1 MSFITNQK
9 SWNQYLKK
17 RYNNENRREL
27 GELLA
32 RKIQNRNYENE
43 EEDTWRKQ
51 KNEEYQMKKQTKNQ
65 YLKNKKKYSR
75 FYKLTRTCS
84 NPSYITYTKTNY
96 YQYQPIQEIDISVKP
111 NLPTSVK
118 MSFPVRNRYND
129 FERTFHLPIWNKIK
143 DKFLSLNEPFAFST
157 YTLQNP
163 IIIDNISYRKLVNA
177 IDRSGVLHHIRL
189 YI

>member
-27 GELLA
+27 RETLE
-32 RKIQNRNYENE
+32 RDFQNGSYENTRE
-43 EEDTWRKQ
+43 NNYANNKQ
-51 KNEEYQMKKQTKNQ
+51 RNTLANIKNR
-65 YLKNKKKYSR
+65 KKKKNYSR

-118 MSFPVRNRYND
+118 MSFPISNRYND
-129 FERTFHLPIWNKIK
+129 FKRTFHLPIWNKIK
-143 DKFLSLNEPFAFST
+143 DKFLSLDEPYTFST

-163 IIIDNISYRKLVNA
+163 IIINNTSYRKLVNA

>member
-118 MSFPVRNRYND
+118 MSFPISNRYND
-129 FERTFHLPIWNKIK
+129 FKRTFHLPIWNKIK
-143 DKFLSLNEPFAFST
+143 DKFLSLDEPYTFST
-157 YTLQNP
+157 YNT
-163 IIIDNISYRKLVNA
+163 SA
-177 IDRSGVLHHIRL
+177 
-189 YI
+189 